1 MLQNGTLGGVL
12 LQTAGV
18 AAGAGAAVWFYDGMA
33 ELSRIS
39 VGSGVEL
46 AVDKDSYADSGVDA
60 DPDEIWGVIVE
71 GVLSDD
77 REVGFIFQIDRD
89 TEFLFQYLTE
99 GEVFVGGVGGK
110 GYLIFVYGSVD
121 AEADAYYAVGGGV

>member
-1 MLQNGTLGGVL
+1 
-12 LQTAGV
+12 
-18 AAGAGAAVWFYDGMA
+18 MA

-77 REVGFIFQIDRD
+77 GKVGFIFQIDRD
-89 TEFLFQYLTE
+89 TKFLFQYLTE

-110 GYLIFVYGSVD
+110 GYLVFVHGSVD
-121 AEADAYYAVGGGV
+121 AEADAYYAVRGRV